1 MYLVFVD
8 ETGDQ
13 KNKKYF
19 GLSIAVINSSFY
31 SPIKKNFHKILEK
44 STWDESVEFKGSFL
58 FSASKGDSNVSIDE
72 RIDICSDLLKLNK
85 SKINARMKFYYF
97 VEKNCENQK
106 ETYLKY
112 LPKLL
117 NKALPKAKKGNA
129 KDIVSIHCDQR
140 DDITIDE
147 IKLAVERVLNDKKYV
162 LFENITQSISDFN
175 TVGILY
181 ADIFGYLFARY
192 DTISNDSELFE
203 NLTEEQKKTNGKYL
217 KLQSSNKLLE
227 LIKEFKAFKT
237 VSK

>member
-13 KNKKYF
+13 KSKKYF

-31 SPIKKNFHKILEK
+31 SSIKKNFQKIIEK

-58 FSASKGDSNVSIDE
+58 FSASKGDSNVPIDE

-85 SKINARMKFYYF
+85 SKINARMKFYYV
-97 VEKNCENQK
+97 VEKDCENPK
-106 ETYLKY
+106 EMYLKY

-117 NKALPKAKKGNA
+117 NKALPKAKKRNA
-129 KDIVSIHCDQR
+129 KDIVAIHCDKR

-147 IKLAVERVLNDKKYV
+147 IKLAVEPVLNKNKYV
-162 LFENITQSISDFN
+162 LFENITQSNSDFN

-192 DTISNDSELFE
+192 DTISNDGELFE
-203 NLTEEQKKTNGKYL
+203 NLTEEHKKTNGKYL
-217 KLQSSNKLLE
+217 KLQSSTKLLD
-227 LIKEFKAFKT
+227 LIKEFKAFEI
-237 VSK
+237 VS